1 MQEIASIDR
10 DYNRVFFANILS
22 HDDDTLLTRGGSKSY
37 RIYDELERDAHC
49 GAVLD
54 KRKMAVTSRPWSIS
68 PESDAPL
75 DVAAAELVKQA
86 LKKLRFNRA
95 CKNLL
100 DATLKGYSVSEV
112 MWGIVDGNVMPVN
125 IIPRDQRRFC
135 FDKQGKLRLR
145 TRENMMD
152 GIEVP
157 ERKFIVHTYG
167 GKDGT
172 PYGLGLGHKLFWPV
186 FFKKQGITFW
196 LTFADKFG
204 SPTAVGKYPKGS
216 TPDEQRKLMD
226 ALRAISQD
234 AGVAMPEGMMVEL
247 LEASRSG
254 SVDTYEKLVRY
265 MDEQISKAVLGE
277 TMSTTASSAGLG
289 SGQANV
295 HNDVRKELAEDDSD
309 ELCETLNATLVAW
322 TVAYNLPG
330 ANLPTISREFEE
342 PEDLAQRATR
352 DKTVKE
358 LGYEPTEQYILK
370 TYGDGWVRSQAQA
383 PGGGMFASLLPG
395 AEQTAS
401 FSEVSNMRK
410 AKRDN
415 QDLLEN
421 VADQLAGQWQ
431 QTMKRRVEDLQ
442 SMLDETGDLQQFRER
457 LADLLDSDPS
467 PALVDSITRANFSA
481 HVLGRGPADADFSEQ
496 PQGFFKSLFKRWF
509 GG

>member
-1 MQEIASIDR
+1 M
-10 DYNRVFFANILS
+10 
-22 HDDDTLLTRGGSKSY
+22 
-37 RIYDELERDAHC
+37 
-49 GAVLD
+49 
-54 KRKMAVTSRPWSIS
+54 
-68 PESDAPL
+68 
-75 DVAAAELVKQA
+75 
-86 LKKLRFNRA
+86 
-95 CKNLL
+95 
-100 DATLKGYSVSEV
+100 
-112 MWGIVDGNVMPVN
+112 
-125 IIPRDQRRFC
+125 
-135 FDKQGKLRLR
+135 
-145 TRENMMD
+145 
-152 GIEVP
+152 
-157 ERKFIVHTYG
+157 
-167 GKDGT
+167 
-172 PYGLGLGHKLFWPV
+172 
-186 FFKKQGITFW
+186 
-196 LTFADKFG
+196 
-204 SPTAVGKYPKGS
+204 
-216 TPDEQRKLMD
+216 
-226 ALRAISQD
+226 
-234 AGVAMPEGMMVEL
+234 
-247 LEASRSG
+247 
-254 SVDTYEKLVRY
+254 DTYEKLVRY